1 MCITLESNLS
11 MHQPSEYCISPEIA
25 DPLETLGH
33 SYLEVVTLKYSNY
46 QWYAIF

>member
-11 MHQPSEYCISPEIA
+11 MHQPSEYYISLEIA
-25 DPLETLGH
+25 DPLETHGH